1 MATNSGSCTPT
12 HSVPSGCRVQIKR
25 TVAAGI
31 ILTTREGLTSS
42 HPRNATISGHNMP
55 DHLEAT
61 DDNGITASTTQGSQP
76 PEDGDNGQPAS
87 SPRHSRRRRS
97 KSGRQL
103 IKVQR
108 TNRNL
113 KIALAV
119 LIMVLTAT
127 IVVGKQVQTR
137 MLNRINELEQS
148 IDRLRLKLTENSSLS
163 QKLLEDMNSMVES
176 RLPGLRKLQFD
187 TVIPLSESYVK
198 NVIFAISKDGDETSY
213 EYRFVF
219 FNPKITPVFP
229 RLKLHM
235 FDNRGLEVGSA
246 NVTTTGKASEGRV
259 RSLGPG
265 EIRSYNGAVGLIENT
280 EPSYFLLEIGKPR

>member
-1 MATNSGSCTPT
+1 
-12 HSVPSGCRVQIKR
+12 
-25 TVAAGI
+25 
-31 ILTTREGLTSS
+31 
-42 HPRNATISGHNMP
+42 MP
-55 DHLEAT
+55 DQLEAT
-61 DDNGITASTTQGSQP
+61 DDNGPNTAPDSP
-76 PEDGDNGQPAS
+76 PAEDGDNGQQGS
-87 SPRHSRRRRS
+87 SQRHSRRRRS

-127 IVVGKQVQTR
+127 IVVGKQVQSR
-137 MLNRINELEQS
+137 MLERINELEQT
-148 IDRLRLKLTENSSLS
+148 IDKLRLKLTENGSLS

-187 TVIPLSESYVK
+187 SVIPLSESYVK

-219 FNPKITPVFP
+219 FNPNITPVFP
-229 RLKLHM
+229 RLKLHL
-235 FDNRGLEVGSA
+235 FDNRGLEVGSVD
-246 NVTTTGKASEGRV
+246 VTTTGKASDGRV

-265 EIRSYNGAVGLIENT
+265 EIRSYNGAVELIKNT
-280 EPSYFLLEIGKPR
+280 APSYFLLEIGKTR